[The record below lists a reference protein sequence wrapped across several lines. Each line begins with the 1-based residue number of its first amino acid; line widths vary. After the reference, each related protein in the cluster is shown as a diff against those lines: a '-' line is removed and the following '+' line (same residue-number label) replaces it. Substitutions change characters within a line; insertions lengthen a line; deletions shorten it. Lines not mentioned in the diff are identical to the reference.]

1 MKYLVFDD
9 VVASILEDENRHKNK
24 EDMLKIVKAL
34 ALATFEVLWITYL
47 LKELQIPLLQ
57 TPVLNCDN
65 KSAEALANNPRY
77 HSKTE
82 NIELGLHFV

>member
-1 MKYLVFDD
+1 MEYLVFDD

-57 TPVLNCDN
+57 IPVLNCDN
-65 KSAEALANNPRY
+65 KSAEALASNPRY

-82 NIELGLHFV
+82 NIDLGLHFV